1 MKAMKLRRA
10 VAVMSVVA
18 AAGVVPLVTA
28 APAHASQ
35 ARCVNYLG
43 NHGYVIGPRVRAA
56 CSYGAIF
63 SPPATTPNPNC
74 LLRLIEIRVSNAHAQ
89 VACSRA

>member
-1 MKAMKLRRA
+1 MRTTKIRKAL
-10 VAVMSVVA
+10 AVMSVLA
-18 AAGVVPLVTA
+18 TAGIVPLVTA

-43 NHGYVIGPRVRAA
+43 NQGYVIGPRVREA

-74 LLRLIEIRVSNAHAQ
+74 LLRLIRIEVSTAHAQ
-89 VACSRA
+89 TACSRA

>member
-1 MKAMKLRRA
+1 MKATKIKRA
-10 VAVMSVVA
+10 LAAISVVA
-18 AAGVVPLVTA
+18 AAGIVPLVTA

-43 NHGYVIGPRVRAA
+43 NQGYVIGPRVRTAR
-56 CSYGAIF
+56 SYGAIF

-74 LLRLIEIRVSNAHAQ
+74 LLRLIEIRVSSAHAQ
-89 VACSRA
+89 TACSRA